1 MTNAAAERWHFGG
14 RWYATSLAGDVH
26 TRGGM
31 GLELDDVAP
40 APGRGTVLEAF
51 RDDSTGELTF
61 TAHVT
66 DPLPLDLV
74 EQFLTEARRRLPPI
88 AN

>member
-1 MTNAAAERWHFGG
+1 
-14 RWYATSLAGDVH
+14 
-26 TRGGM
+26 M

-51 RDDSTGELTF
+51 HDDTTGELTF
-61 TAHVT
+61 TAYVT

-74 EQFLTEARRRLPPI
+74 EQFIVEARRRLPPI
-88 AN
+88 GD